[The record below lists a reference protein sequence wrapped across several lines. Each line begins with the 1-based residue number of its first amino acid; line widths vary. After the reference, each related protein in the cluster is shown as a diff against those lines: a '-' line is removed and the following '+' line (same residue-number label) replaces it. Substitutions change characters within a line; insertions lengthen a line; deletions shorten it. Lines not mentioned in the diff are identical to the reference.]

1 MQSADQGL
9 EINWKFQLRLINW
22 GTKCTKDI
30 CLYGR
35 GEQMEGQYNP
45 QGRDKSRRIR
55 DALAFSAETECE
67 GPVPT

>member
-1 MQSADQGL
+1 M
-9 EINWKFQLRLINW
+9 RLINW